1 MAIKTLRK
9 LQYSEDKEGPWQL
22 YIYTE
27 EGRNYSVKKWF
38 VRGELK
44 YPDEEITLENAKEL
58 VKDAMVEGREVR
70 ICDVGDMLVFHA
82 ERGIVLYGNEFWRE
96 VLGEESVDDFQV

>member
-1 MAIKTLRK
+1 
-9 LQYSEDKEGPWQL
+9 
-22 YIYTE
+22 
-27 EGRNYSVKKWF
+27 GRNYSVKKWF

-70 ICDVGDMLVFHA
+70 ICDVGNMLVFHA